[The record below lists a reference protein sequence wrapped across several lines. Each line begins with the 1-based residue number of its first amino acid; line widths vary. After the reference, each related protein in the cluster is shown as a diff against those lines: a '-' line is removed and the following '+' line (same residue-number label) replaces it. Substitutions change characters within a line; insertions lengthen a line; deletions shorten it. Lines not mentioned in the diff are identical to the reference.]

1 MKDGLTTRNEY
12 GEINPLSNAFFQKAW
27 EFCAGRFKR
36 KYSEPKALRNGKLL
50 ALRALNKNSGDSIT
64 WEDFKRGYTILATW
78 YSRGRIEHTIWERSM
93 KP

>member
-1 MKDGLTTRNEY
+1 MKNKFTTRNKS
-12 GEINPLSNAFFQKAW
+12 GEIEPLKNAFFQKAW
-27 EFCAGRFKR
+27 DYSLNLFDR
-36 KYSEPKALRNGKLL
+36 KYSEPKALRSGKLL